1 MYNIIVRRNHGLT
14 YLVYLTE
21 ITVDVY
27 KLCKIHLEVL
37 CDIVHH
43 IRGFL

>member
-1 MYNIIVRRNHGLT
+1 MYNIIVRRNHELT

-21 ITVDVY
+21 ITVDSY
-27 KLCKIHLEVL
+27 KFCQTYKEVL

-43 IRGFL
+43 SRGFF